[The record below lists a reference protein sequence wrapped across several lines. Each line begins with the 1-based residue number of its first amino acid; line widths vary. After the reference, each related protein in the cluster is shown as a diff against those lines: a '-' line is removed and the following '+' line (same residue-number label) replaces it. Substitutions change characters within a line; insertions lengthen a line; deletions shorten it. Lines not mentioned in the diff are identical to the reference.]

1 MDDIDVRNTPEQN
14 LATWEAFLSLT
25 KWAVILIA
33 IVLVAMAIFL
43 T

>member
-1 MDDIDVRNTPEQN
+1 MDDIDMKATPEQN

-25 KWAVILIA
+25 KGAAILIA

>member
-1 MDDIDVRNTPEQN
+1 MDDIDVNALPKQN

-25 KWAVILIA
+25 KWAIILIA
-33 IVLVAMAIFL
+33 IVLIGMAIFL